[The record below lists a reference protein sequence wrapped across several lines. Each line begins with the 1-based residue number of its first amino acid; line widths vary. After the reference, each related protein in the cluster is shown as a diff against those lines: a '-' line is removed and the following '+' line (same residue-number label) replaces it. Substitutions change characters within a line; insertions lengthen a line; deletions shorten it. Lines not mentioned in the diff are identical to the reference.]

1 MNNKWNSVNIFK
13 RNFDVRYEYLT
24 QQIKQIMN
32 ETLEEELIKTTKNNI
47 CFKIKH
53 FGLSFP
59 NISFTHLAQFLA
71 ENVTTS

>member
-32 ETLEEELIKTTKNNI
+32 ETLEEELIKTK
-47 CFKIKH
+47 KR
-53 FGLSFP
+53 
-59 NISFTHLAQFLA
+59 
-71 ENVTTS
+71 

>member
-53 FGLSFP
+53 FGLSLYTFP
-59 NISFTHLAQFLA
+59 SLI
-71 ENVTTS
+71 

>member
-32 ETLEEELIKTTKNNI
+32 ETLEEELIKTKK
-47 CFKIKH
+47 KIIFVSKSSI
-53 FGLSFP
+53 FV
-59 NISFTHLAQFLA
+59 FLY
-71 ENVTTS
+71 